1 LPSRQKQVY
10 VIPVSGEFTQLLL
23 YTDYALRVLIY
34 VGTHPEAPVPTPAIA
49 AAYGISVDHMAK
61 AAKALT
67 RHGLLRATRGVR
79 GGVELARPARDIRVG
94 QVVRLFETDRGPVE
108 CLRAGGSPCR
118 IEPGCRL
125 RRLFQRA
132 EAAFYRELDACSLED
147 LFENRPQL
155 IRLLG
160 SVR

>member
-1 LPSRQKQVY
+1 V
-10 VIPVSGEFTQLLL
+10 QLLL

-34 VGTHPEAPVPTPAIA
+34 VGTHPDAPVGAPTIA
-49 AAYGISVDHMAK
+49 DVYGISVDHVAK

-79 GGVELARPARDIRVG
+79 GGVQLAKEARDIRVG
-94 QVVRLFETDRGPVE
+94 DVVRLFETDRGPVE
-108 CLRAGGSPCR
+108 CLRAGGAPCK

-125 RRLFQRA
+125 RRVFQRA

-147 LFENRPQL
+147 LFQNRPQL

-160 SVR
+160 STRGLR

>member
-1 LPSRQKQVY
+1 MLY
-10 VIPVSGEFTQLLL
+10 TCLLQLLL

-34 VGTHPEAPVPTPAIA
+34 VGAHPEAPVATPAIA
-49 AAYGISVDHMAK
+49 AAYGISVDHAVK

-79 GGVELARPARDIRVG
+79 GGVQLARPARDIRVG
-94 QVVRLFETDRGPVE
+94 DVVRLFEAERGPVE
-108 CLRAGGSPCR
+108 CLRPGGAPCK

-125 RRLFQRA
+125 RGVVHRA
-132 EAAFYRELDACSLED
+132 QAAFYRELDACTLED
-147 LFENRPQL
+147 LFENRPHV

-160 SVR
+160 GRRGTR